1 MARSAFLCW
10 QPVGRGRIVY
20 LSGPD
25 TYRLR
30 FLRGDRLHYRFWGQL
45 LRWAI
50 ASDLSAGSS
59 LVRVRT
65 DRTRYESDDA
75 VRVTVRLADGEGA
88 PVVADDIE
96 VQIASGEDE
105 RTVPLQAHPEIP
117 GEYTAEVQSLP
128 PGVYRVDPAGPTV
141 DALQQQSTEEPATA
155 SFTVQAD
162 LPVEL
167 VDTRSNRALAQQIAD
182 VTGGQVLPPT
192 AVAEVLSL
200 TNLDPIV
207 TERIETRPL
216 WLQWKY
222 LWIVFGCLQV
232 EWVIRKWKG
241 LS

>member
-1 MARSAFLCW
+1 
-10 QPVGRGRIVY
+10 
-20 LSGPD
+20 
-25 TYRLR
+25 
-30 FLRGDRLHYRFWGQL
+30 GQL

-65 DRTRYESDDA
+65 DRTRYESDDN
-75 VRVTVRLADGEGA
+75 VQVTVRLSDAEGA
-88 PVVADDIE
+88 PVIADDVE
-96 VQIASGEDE
+96 VRITSGDDE
-105 RTVPLQAHPEIP
+105 RSVPLQPRAGIP
-117 GEYTAEVQSLP
+117 GEYFAEVHGLP
-128 PGVYRVDPAGPTV
+128 SGVYRIDPVGPTV
-141 DALQQQSTEEPATA
+141 DTLQEQSTEEPASA

-162 LPVEL
+162 LPLEL
-167 VDTRSNRALAQQIAD
+167 VDTRSDRALARQIAD

-200 TNLDPIV
+200 TNLDPLV

-222 LWIVFGCLQV
+222 LWLVFGCLQV
-232 EWVIRKWKG
+232 EWIVRKWKG